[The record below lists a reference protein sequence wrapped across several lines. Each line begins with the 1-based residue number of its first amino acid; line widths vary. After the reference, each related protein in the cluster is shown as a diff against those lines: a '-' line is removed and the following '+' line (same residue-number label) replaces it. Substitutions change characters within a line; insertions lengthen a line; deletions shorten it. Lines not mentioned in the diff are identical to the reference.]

1 MLSGQRI
8 VCVSQLSALLAPA
21 RNAEYHLGLWTKLS
35 PLQLSSPTGARAP
48 EGQGYHTVLF
58 PLRLVHGQRSLCSS
72 KGMSHFS
79 HDLGKSLLGQVR
91 VPQEGF
97 QGTGWV
103 RPQVLQGDKL
113 LRSEV
118 SLGHSCLF
126 PILVPQELE
135 PPCALFSTSNGCV
148 QENVPSAFSL
158 K

>member
-58 PLRLVHGQRSLCSS
+58 PLRLAHGQRSLCSS

-103 RPQVLQGDKL
+103 RPQVLQGISFSDQKCPSDTPVFSPFL
-113 LRSEV
+113 SHRNWNL
-118 SLGHSCLF
+118 
-126 PILVPQELE
+126 PVPYFQ
-135 PPCALFSTSNGCV
+135 PVMA
-148 QENVPSAFSL
+148 AFRKMYRQLSP
-158 K
+158 